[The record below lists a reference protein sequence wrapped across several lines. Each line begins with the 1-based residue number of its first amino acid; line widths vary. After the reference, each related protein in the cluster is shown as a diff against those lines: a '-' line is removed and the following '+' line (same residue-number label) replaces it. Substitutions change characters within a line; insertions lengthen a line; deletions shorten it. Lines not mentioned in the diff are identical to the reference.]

1 MQSVLEA
8 QALVL
13 NINLQNFEASLDKF
27 TEMTHKAAVAGNPQV
42 DRYRRL
48 AHMRTVV
55 DTMKEFPAI
64 MMMTAKGDDD
74 TAAWMLEEFQARITP
89 EFVSSVEECK
99 NIFSQTWSNADM
111 APLGLIWWVA
121 NDCIKKYGKT
131 D

>member
-1 MQSVLEA
+1 MQSVLEV
-8 QALVL
+8 QALAL
-13 NINLQNFEASLDKF
+13 NTSLIVFEASLDKF
-27 TEMTHKAAVAGNPQV
+27 TEMTHKAAVGGNPQV
-42 DRYRRL
+42 ERYRRL

-55 DTMKEFPAI
+55 DTLKHFPAI
-64 MMMTAKGDDD
+64 MTMTAKGDVD

-99 NIFSQTWSNADM
+99 NIFSQSWSNREM

-121 NDCIKKYGKT
+121 NDCIQKYGKN